1 MIGAKPKRKNP
12 ETGKV
17 DADYHFGDIKS
28 QRKYLLDFANAI
40 NSQRSIDEPKIDGT
54 ALVQKMLKRVSRYYG
69 MQTKYNSDGSLKEG
83 Y

>member
-1 MIGAKPKRKNP
+1 MIGAQPKVGKPVSP
-12 ETGKV
+12 
-17 DADYHFGDIKS
+17 DYRFDDIKS
-28 QRKYLLDFANAI
+28 QRKFLLDFANAI

-54 ALVQKMLKRVSRYYG
+54 ALVQKMLNRVSRYYG

>member
-1 MIGAKPKRKNP
+1 MIGAKPKV
-12 ETGKV
+12 GKPV
-17 DADYHFGDIKS
+17 SPDYRFGDIKS

-54 ALVQKMLKRVSRYYG
+54 ALVQKMLNRVSRYYG
-69 MQTKYNSDGSLKEG
+69 MQTKYNGDGSLKEG

>member
-1 MIGAKPKRKNP
+1 MIGAQPKVGKP
-12 ETGKV
+12 V
-17 DADYHFGDIKS
+17 SADYRFDDIKA
-28 QRKYLLDFANAI
+28 QRKYLLDFANAV

-69 MQTKYNSDGSLKEG
+69 MQSKYDAQGNLKEG